1 MNYFSFL
8 AILLAL
14 GGVYLSCYGILKLVG
29 SIYSIDI
36 FGFWFRKAFD
46 SSLETCH
53 FICICYISVII
64 AEKLSSDEA
73 RMTPEYYRLCDD
85 FATGRTAAFL
95 C

>member
-1 MNYFSFL
+1 
-8 AILLAL
+8 
-14 GGVYLSCYGILKLVG
+14 VG

-36 FGFWFRKAFD
+36 SGFGFARRLTCL
-46 SSLETCH
+46 SERCH
-53 FICICYISVII
+53 FICLCYISVII